1 MELPT
6 ALTLHHVITHP
17 LSRIYISRYQDKDCV
32 SLNGFRGF
40 MFENKLVESEEEL
53 KRLLIKDL
61 MSDKRGCPIYMR
73 IEKELEDEIPLLLG
87 STIRLA
93 KVPTSSFPIVRE
105 EQDLIIN
112 TFDSVVDGDTFW
124 NDDRELDITQ
134 DLVNV
139 SNGNVISFHPTQH
152 KFTLTSDLVLTL
164 SLLPSLSYIYIKIYL
179 TPQDGE
185 EIDFTPLSNLV
196 SLRLDIM
203 RVDCDVSFL
212 DESLRLFSKLKGM
225 TLSTYTGSSLN

>member
-1 MELPT
+1 
-6 ALTLHHVITHP
+6 
-17 LSRIYISRYQDKDCV
+17 
-32 SLNGFRGF
+32 

-179 TPQDGE
+179 TPLDGE

-225 TLSTYTGSSLN
+225 TLSTYTGSSLKPKIHE